1 MNTDN
6 FNIGYPRRGL
16 PPPGSYRPSVRT
28 QAVGSTASA
37 VDRVLFA
44 HAIIPANPRHRARI
58 VATLVQLRSRCWRLI
73 AARPERVIDCISAT
87 ASVSSRRSEE
97 HTSELQS
104 LMRISYAVF

>member
-73 AARPERVIDCISAT
+73 AARPER
-87 ASVSSRRSEE
+87 RSEE

>member
-73 AARPERVIDCISAT
+73 AAR
-87 ASVSSRRSEE
+87 RSEE
-97 HTSELQS
+97 RSVGKEYVSTCRSRWTPYH
-104 LMRISYAVF
+104 